1 MRKHIAILL
10 SLLLI
15 LSLIGC
21 STPQADAQ
29 RDIYDLPNNTQ
40 SSTVENSVSETTAEN
55 SNSTTVSE
63 DTITK
68 DEAIDIA
75 LKKANL
81 TKDDVIGLHCK
92 LDYDDI
98 VLKYEVE
105 FSDGKYDYDCEIN
118 AKSGKVLHF
127 EKELDD

>member
-55 SNSTTVSE
+55 SYSTTVSE